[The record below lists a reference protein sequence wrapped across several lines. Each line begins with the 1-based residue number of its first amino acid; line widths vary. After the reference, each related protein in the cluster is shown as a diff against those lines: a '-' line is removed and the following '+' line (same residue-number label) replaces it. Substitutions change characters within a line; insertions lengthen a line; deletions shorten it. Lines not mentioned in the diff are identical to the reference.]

1 MSIHKGRRALELAST
16 ATLLIPLLAH
26 APAAAAQGAAPDRL
40 GLFDVGAAAD
50 LALDAEQAAKLA
62 RYRADPAAAVTVVR
76 VATDRLPEPDSV
88 ELQLGAKPPVV
99 LDRRGL
105 TERAPRG
112 YSWHGR
118 SAAAASGNPRDTSEA
133 TLVVNG
139 DSVVGTIRSQGE
151 LYRLRPLGGGLSALI
166 QLDPSRMP
174 PEHPPGFDRQ
184 AVPPDD
190 GPQRDGAAADDD
202 CGTYNLMVAYRQRQ
216 VPGGRHRR
224 ADPARRRRD

>member
-16 ATLLIPLLAH
+16 ATLLILLLAH

-62 RYRADPAAAVTVVR
+62 RYRADPAAAAVTVVR
-76 VATDRLPEPDSV
+76 VATDRLPGPDEV
-88 ELQLGAKPPVV
+88 ELQLGAKPPVI
-99 LDRRGL
+99 LNRRGL

-174 PEHPPGFDRQ
+174 PEPRPASTGRPRRPPTGRSS
-184 AVPPDD
+184 ATAPP
-190 GPQRDGAAADDD
+190 RTTIAAP
-202 CGTYNLMVAYRQRQ
+202 TT
-216 VPGGRHRR
+216 
-224 ADPARRRRD
+224 